1 MPGSPNDAF
10 DHANKKKDHVP
21 PKQTRTI
28 RNEPNKLAKS
38 KFPSPA
44 KDLIMMRTHG
54 RAFEGKVE
62 ATRTSMEE
70 NNRDLSWK

>member
-1 MPGSPNDAF
+1 MQ
-10 DHANKKKDHVP
+10 

-54 RAFEGKVE
+54 RAFEGKVA

-70 NNRDLSWK
+70 NNRDLSWKQKSPKEHLATFDSPK